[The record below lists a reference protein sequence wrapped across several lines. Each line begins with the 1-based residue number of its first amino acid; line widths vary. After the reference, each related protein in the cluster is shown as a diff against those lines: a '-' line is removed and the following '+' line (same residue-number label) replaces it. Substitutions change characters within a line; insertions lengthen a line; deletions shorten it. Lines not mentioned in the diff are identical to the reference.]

1 MTNNFSS
8 TFIIFRVLN
17 SLLVFLIF
25 IYIYKKYLKDYLIN
39 SAQSVNDDKQKQ
51 ADKIKLLQAEH
62 LESEQDLKNQAEEIF
77 QIHANTKLWQKKIDA
92 GYKIKKQLQTD
103 LILKIQDQALVKV
116 QNQQLRQNMIKLANQ
131 LSSDQDFI
139 NQIKDLFG
147 DEKIQKKY
155 LKKSLELF
163 NEH

>member
-1 MTNNFSS
+1 
-8 TFIIFRVLN
+8 
-17 SLLVFLIF
+17 
-25 IYIYKKYLKDYLIN
+25 
-39 SAQSVNDDKQKQ
+39 
-51 ADKIKLLQAEH
+51 LQAEH

-92 GYKIKKQLQTD
+92 GYKIKKQLQAD
-103 LILKIQDQALVKV
+103 LILKIQDQALVKA

-131 LSSDQDFI
+131 LSSDQHFI

-155 LKKSLELF
+155 LKKSLEIF